1 MSFLARLFRP
11 RVELDPALASRLDTW
26 RALPAASERVAIGAA
41 RFVVTDVE
49 TSGLDARRD
58 RLLSIGA
65 VAVEAG
71 RLCPAAGYE
80 VRVRN
85 DSPSTRENILV
96 HGITP
101 DEQTG
106 GVPADEALMGFLE
119 LARRDVLVGFHA
131 AFDEA
136 VLARA
141 AREHLG
147 ARIPNPWL
155 DLALLVPELAPELAP
170 EARLNRRGLDA
181 WLEYFGLRAHARH
194 SAAYDAYST
203 AELML
208 ILLSRAAAVGI
219 GTVSQLLAAG
229 ERRERFRS

>member
-1 MSFLARLFRP
+1 MSLLSRLFRP
-11 RVELDPALASRLDTW
+11 RVELDPALVERLDAW

-65 VAVEAG
+65 VAVEGG

-85 DSPSTRENILV
+85 DRPSTRENILV

-147 ARIPNPWL
+147 ARIPNSWL
-155 DLALLVPELAPELAP
+155 DLAVLAPELAP

-194 SAAYDAYST
+194 GAAYDAYAT
-203 AELML
+203 AELLL
-208 ILLSRAAAVGI
+208 ILLSRAARAGI
-219 GTVSQLLAAG
+219 GTVRQLLAAG